1 MSYCPKKNLLNL
13 LRRGSKFFRKAS
25 NSAAPSAAPTS
36 TPRQASSS
44 AAAISSTSAMDDLHI
59 LKTRLCIIGSGPAA
73 HTAAIYASR
82 AELKPILFEGWMAN
96 GIAPG
101 GQLTT
106 TTDVENFP
114 GFPDGINGIELMDRC
129 RKQSLRF
136 GTQILTETVNKVDFS
151 TTPFKVFTDSKAVIA
166 DSIIVAT
173 GAVAKRLDFPGSG
186 EGPGGFWN
194 RGISACAVCDGAAPI
209 FRNKPLAVI
218 GGGDSAM
225 EEATFLTKYGSI
237 VYIIHRRD
245 TFRASKIMQQRALTN
260 PKIQILW
267 NSVVVGAYGDKN
279 TNNRILGGLK
289 VKNVLSGEVSDLKV
303 SGLFF
308 AIGHEPATKFLDGQ
322 LELDSGGYV
331 VTRPGST
338 LTSVPGVFAAGDV
351 QDKKYRQAVTAAGT
365 GLSISSISPLHH
377 LNFDFGASMF
387 AALLFF
393 ILFGIICFVW
403 VIRTERHILKEM
415 GFVCHVE
422 HPHKFISNYLAT
434 LETPPE
440 LRQEAWNLANDSLRT
455 TLCVRFKSEVVAC
468 GVVYAAARRFQVPLP
483 ENPPWWKVFD
493 ADKSGIDEVCRV
505 LAELY
510 SLPKAQYIPVC
521 KDGDSFTFSNKSRD
535 SQSQPIP
542 KFLQFSIPQQV
553 LHFCLS
559 TTAVLFPVIL
569 AIEEISQTSP
579 TANIKPVSA
588 AINPESV
595 GAKEVLV
602 RAAID
607 KMKDSKKSDDE
618 SKNMSVEGEAR
629 EEPLPKS
636 NSELKTEAS
645 RERNRERE
653 KERERERDRERE
665 DRIKARDRDR
675 GRDSDRER
683 DREETE
689 RDRDKAKDR
698 SHRSKDRGKD
708 SGMFTTNFVHE
719 PDAIVNTCFK
729 EDIQGN
735 QDITHQEIVTT
746 TVPLILQGRR
756 IAIDIIRMLKNV
768 FKAC

>member
-1 MSYCPKKNLLNL
+1 MSYCPKNNLLNL

-365 GLSISSISPLHH
+365 GC
-377 LNFDFGASMF
+377 M
-387 AALLFF
+387 AALDA
-393 ILFGIICFVW
+393 
-403 VIRTERHILKEM
+403 
-415 GFVCHVE
+415 E
-422 HPHKFISNYLAT
+422 HYL
-434 LETPPE
+434 
-440 LRQEAWNLANDSLRT
+440 
-455 TLCVRFKSEVVAC
+455 
-468 GVVYAAARRFQVPLP
+468 
-483 ENPPWWKVFD
+483 
-493 ADKSGIDEVCRV
+493 
-505 LAELY
+505 
-510 SLPKAQYIPVC
+510 
-521 KDGDSFTFSNKSRD
+521 
-535 SQSQPIP
+535 
-542 KFLQFSIPQQV
+542 
-553 LHFCLS
+553 
-559 TTAVLFPVIL
+559 
-569 AIEEISQTSP
+569 
-579 TANIKPVSA
+579 
-588 AINPESV
+588 
-595 GAKEVLV
+595 
-602 RAAID
+602 
-607 KMKDSKKSDDE
+607 
-618 SKNMSVEGEAR
+618 
-629 EEPLPKS
+629 
-636 NSELKTEAS
+636 
-645 RERNRERE
+645 
-653 KERERERDRERE
+653 
-665 DRIKARDRDR
+665 
-675 GRDSDRER
+675 
-683 DREETE
+683 
-689 RDRDKAKDR
+689 
-698 SHRSKDRGKD
+698 
-708 SGMFTTNFVHE
+708 
-719 PDAIVNTCFK
+719 
-729 EDIQGN
+729 
-735 QDITHQEIVTT
+735 QDIGSQE
-746 TVPLILQGRR
+746 GK
-756 IAIDIIRMLKNV
+756 ID
-768 FKAC
+768 